1 MVALLL
7 GALVAAVQPG
17 CKPDATMLVRRAE
30 IAAAEFDLAGAAAL
44 LAADTAR
51 ECEDAHVA
59 WLYARGLVDAQAAF
73 REGAPPE
80 ALAPVREAIA
90 SLEAIAKGRPGT
102 AAIARMVLQAAAA
115 AAQSERDETRLYLDS
130 ALQMEALQR
139 AAGQPGAPLVSAAE
153 VAGDL
158 WLQVHRYD
166 DARRAYREAAGHRGF
181 TARIL
186 AGLARSSR
194 RLDDTAAACTAYR
207 RLIDV
212 WGARPGAPV
221 ELSEAR
227 AFVAGCPD
235 GP

>member
-1 MVALLL
+1 VLL
-7 GALVAAVQPG
+7 
-17 CKPDATMLVRRAE
+17 RRAE
-30 IAAAEFDLAGAAAL
+30 VGAAEFDLNRAVTL
-44 LAADTAR
+44 LGSDVAR
-51 ECEDAHVA
+51 ACEDAYIA
-59 WLYARGLVDAQAAF
+59 LLYARGLVDAQAAF

-115 AAQSERDETRLYLDS
+115 AAQSERDETRLYLES

-166 DARRAYREAAGHRGF
+166 DARRAYREAAGQLGF
-181 TARIL
+181 TARVL

-194 RLDDTAAACTAYR
+194 RLNDTDAACTAYR
-207 RLIDV
+207 RLLDV
-212 WGARPGAPV
+212 WGVRPGASA

-227 AFVAGCPD
+227 AFVAGCPAA
-235 GP
+235 P